1 MRLTSSGP
9 LPPGPAGHR
18 VPVGARRP
26 GARII
31 SSGPASRPTTFRE
44 SAPFHGTAFYCCPA
58 AASASSARAPPSIRG
73 IEWCPSWQA
82 YSHMSSS
89 SRSIGTS

>member
-1 MRLTSSGP
+1 MRILTVEATEE
-9 LPPGPAGHR
+9 PALSTQRPRCKILRNH
-18 VPVGARRP
+18 VEDGA
-26 GARII
+26 
-31 SSGPASRPTTFRE
+31 PASIFAVAALSLR
-44 SAPFHGTAFYCCPA
+44 YCCA

-89 SRSIGTS
+89 SRRIGTS